1 MDEHTFAIAFI
12 RTMGAVLAVVA
23 WQVLAAARERS
34 RQHPDTEAA
43 VLELAQRVEEV
54 ERLEAPSGRCSRG
67 DALGNIHPP
76 TILRTIQEIQAP
88 RGSLTCPSPP
98 ILAGFRVPA
107 AGSLEDQRLNRCLLS
122 SAGQGTIFSVR
133 SH

>member
-76 TILRTIQEIQAP
+76 TTYGPPKKPRLQEGPCHAQARQSWRAFACRP
-88 RGSLTCPSPP
+88 RGLWKT
-98 ILAGFRVPA
+98 
-107 AGSLEDQRLNRCLLS
+107 
-122 SAGQGTIFSVR
+122 SV
-133 SH
+133 